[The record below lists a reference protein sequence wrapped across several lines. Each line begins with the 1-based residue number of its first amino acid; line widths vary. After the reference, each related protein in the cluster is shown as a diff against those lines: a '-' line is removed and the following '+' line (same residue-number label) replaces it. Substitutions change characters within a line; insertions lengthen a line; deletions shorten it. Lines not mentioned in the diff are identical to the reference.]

1 MRKVKI
7 GEVGVDSA
15 SLMITDPCYI
25 KDFKSGNYN
34 PKIKKDK
41 SYSVNGA
48 CCATDGK
55 NQGGTIGI
63 IHKPDQGLGVV
74 FRTGIGDGVY
84 PVYLT
89 KADCGDWGTRVV
101 SMKVVFIEEEETD
114 AERND

>member
-25 KDFKSGNYN
+25 KDFKSGDYN
-34 PKIKKDK
+34 PEIKKDK

-55 NQGGTIGI
+55 NQGGVIGI
-63 IHKPDQGLGVV
+63 THKPDKGLGVV
-74 FRTGIGDGVY
+74 FKTGIGDGVY
-84 PVYLT
+84 PVYATL
-89 KADCGDWGTRVV
+89 DNMEMFGERVV
-101 SMKVVFIEEEETD
+101 KVEINFDKHVILG
-114 AERND
+114 NK

>member
-34 PKIKKDK
+34 PEIKKDK

-55 NQGGTIGI
+55 NQGGAIGI
-63 IHKPDQGLGVV
+63 IHKPDEGLGVV

-84 PVYLT
+84 PVYATL
-89 KADCGDWGTRVV
+89 DNMEMFGERVV
-101 SMKVVFIEEEETD
+101 KVEIDFDEHVMLG
-114 AERND
+114 NK

>member
-34 PKIKKDK
+34 PEIKKDK

-55 NQGGTIGI
+55 NQGGTIG
-63 IHKPDQGLGVV
+63 KGLGVV
-74 FRTGIGDGVY
+74 FSTGIGDGVY
-84 PVYLT
+84 PVYATL
-89 KADCGDWGTRVV
+89 DDVEMFGERVV
-101 SMKVVFIEEEETD
+101 KVEIYFDEHVMLG
-114 AERND
+114 NK